1 MNSVD
6 EAYLGYKG
14 RVAGILKNMGLDV
27 GDRIKIVR
35 GDRVFEGVLM
45 PREKLYGSRPIVVI
59 KLDNGYN
66 VGVRIDETTRIE
78 LVEKKKQRVYT
89 KPKIVQ
95 RSDLP
100 HVAFLSTGGTIV
112 SKVDYE
118 TGAVKPALSVEE
130 LLEWVPEIGETAY
143 IDAKIILNVFSE
155 DLTPSHWALIAE
167 KVYEEFKKGK
177 AGVVIA
183 HGTDTMGYTAAALAF
198 AIRRKPGPIVFV
210 GAQRSSDRPSTD
222 SAFNLKSAFL
232 VAAQADIAESVVVM
246 HGETGDTYAL
256 VHRGVKVRKM
266 HTSRRDAFQSI
277 NDLPIARVF
286 PDEKKIEIIG
296 KVLHRRNKDGEPV
309 LRNKFDDKVA
319 LIKFYPGMHPDI
331 FEHLIDD
338 DYHGIV
344 VEGTGLGHIANRLI
358 PVLEKARKEG
368 IPVVITSQCLF
379 GRIDLYVYSTGRR
392 LIEAGVIPGSD
403 MLPETAYVKLSWI
416 LGSHTTDLDK
426 VRELM
431 LKNFEGEINPRLT
444 VNLYPR
450 WII

>member
-1 MNSVD
+1 LENVD
-6 EAYLGYKG
+6 DTYLGYKG
-14 RVAGILKNMGLDV
+14 KIAELLKSLGLDV
-27 GDRIKIVR
+27 GDRIKIER
-35 GDRVFEGVLM
+35 GDRIFEGVLM
-45 PREKLYGSRPIVVI
+45 PREKLYGDRPIIVV

-66 VGVRIDETTRIE
+66 IGVRIDDNTRIE
-78 LVEKKKQRVYT
+78 IVTRKKRRET
-89 KPKIVQ
+89 LKPKIVQ
-95 RSDLP
+95 RKDLP

-118 TGAVKPALSVEE
+118 TGAVKPALTVEE
-130 LLEWVPEIGETAY
+130 LLEWVPEIKDIAH
-143 IDAKIILNVFSE
+143 IDAEVILNVFSE
-155 DLTPSHWALIAE
+155 DLTPSDWALMAE
-167 KVYEEFKKGK
+167 KAYYEFKKGK
-177 AGVVIA
+177 EGVVIA

-232 VAAQADIAESVVVM
+232 VAAQADFAESVVVM

-277 NDLPIARVF
+277 NDLPIAKVY
-286 PDEKKIEIIG
+286 PDEKKIEVIG
-296 KVLHRRNKDGEPV
+296 RILHRRNKDEEPV
-309 LRNKFDDKVA
+309 LMNKFDDKVA
-319 LIKFYPGMHPDI
+319 LVKFYPGMHTDI
-331 FEHLIDD
+331 LEHLVDNG
-338 DYHGIV
+338 YHGIV

-358 PVLEKARKEG
+358 PVLKKAHKEG

-392 LIEAGVIPGSD
+392 LIEAGAIPGSD

-416 LGSHTTDLDK
+416 LGSHTNDLER

-444 VNLYPR
+444 INLYPR
-450 WII
+450 WMI

>member
-6 EAYLGYKG
+6 EAYLGYRG
-14 RVAGILKNMGLDV
+14 RIANILKNMGLDV

-45 PREKLYGSRPIVVI
+45 PREKLYGDRPIIVI

-66 VGVRIDETTRIE
+66 VGVRIDETTKIE
-78 LVEKKKQRVYT
+78 LVAKKKQRVST

-95 RSDLP
+95 RFNLP

-118 TGAVKPALSVEE
+118 TGAVKPALTVEE

-143 IDAKIILNVFSE
+143 IDAKVILNVFSE
-155 DLTPSHWALIAE
+155 DLIPSHWALMAE
-167 KVYEEFKKGK
+167 KAYEEFKKGK

-286 PDEKKIEIIG
+286 PDEKKIETIG
-296 KVLHRRNKDGEPV
+296 RVLHRRNKDEEPV
-309 LRNKFDDKVA
+309 LINKFDDKVA
-319 LIKFYPGMHPDI
+319 LIKFYPGMRPDI
-331 FEHLIDD
+331 LEHLIDD
-338 DYHGIV
+338 GYHGIV
-344 VEGTGLGHIANRLI
+344 VEGTGLGHIANRLV

-416 LGSHTTDLDK
+416 LGSYTTDLEK